1 MSDSTV
7 PCQTGSYSKETNSI
21 FKMTMFCDEE
31 DTNTFQVPNEV
42 KKNHKYNMLGMY
54 NDNVN
59 TI

>member
-1 MSDSTV
+1 
-7 PCQTGSYSKETNSI
+7 
-21 FKMTMFCDEE
+21 MFCDEE